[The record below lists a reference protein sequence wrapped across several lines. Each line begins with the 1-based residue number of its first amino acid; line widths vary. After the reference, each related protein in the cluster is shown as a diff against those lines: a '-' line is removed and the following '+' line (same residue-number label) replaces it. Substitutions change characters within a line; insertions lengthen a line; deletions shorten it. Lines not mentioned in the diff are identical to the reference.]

1 MKLKL
6 DTITILIC
14 FGFILIM
21 NTGKINFKDV
31 YASELKSITMVFT
44 GDVMLGRLVNQ
55 TIRIKGFE
63 YPWGDTLP
71 IMKGANLSLIN
82 LECVIAKDGKPW
94 DKTPKVF
101 FFRADPTA
109 INVLKVAG
117 IDYVTLANNHTLD
130 FQETA
135 LLETLERL
143 DRNNIAHAGAGMDI
157 NEASRPALLEAKG
170 IKVGVVAFTNNEPD
184 FSATESRP
192 GTNYTPITTDDKI
205 FNRVKSAIASARD
218 TGANIVV
225 FSIHWGPNMRQFP
238 PDYFK
243 EFAHAVMDAGADIF
257 HGHSAHIFQG
267 IEIYKGKPIM
277 YDTGDFI
284 DDYYVGPEKNDQ
296 QLLYLI
302 TTSSSGVERFELIP
316 VLISECQVNQATGE
330 IFDEIFERI
339 KMLSNAMGTEVFK
352 KDNRL
357 EIVLSID

>member
-14 FGFILIM
+14 LGFILIM
-21 NTGKINFKDV
+21 NICKINFEDTC
-31 YASELKSITMVFT
+31 ASEQKSITMVFT

-55 TIRIKGFE
+55 AIRIKGFE

-71 IMKGANLSLIN
+71 IIKDADLSLIN
-82 LECVIAKDGKPW
+82 LECVIAKSGERW

-101 FFRADPTA
+101 FFRADPVA

-117 IDYVTLANNHTLD
+117 IDYVTLANNHALD
-130 FQETA
+130 FQEAA

-143 DRNNIAHAGAGMDI
+143 DRNNIAHAGAGRNI

-170 IKVGVVAFTNNEPD
+170 IKVGVVAFTDNEPD
-184 FSATESRP
+184 FSATESSP
-192 GTNYTPITTDDKI
+192 GTNYIPITTDEKI
-205 FNRVKSAIASARD
+205 FSRVRSAIASARD

-238 PDYFK
+238 PYYFK

-302 TTSSSGVERFELIP
+302 TANASGVKSFELLP
-316 VLISECQVNQATGE
+316 VLISECQVSQTAGE
-330 IFDEIFERI
+330 VFDEIYERI
-339 KMLSNAMGTEVFK
+339 KMLSSAMGTEVLK
-352 KDNRL
+352 KDNKL
-357 EIVLSID
+357 EIVLSKD

>member
-14 FGFILIM
+14 LGFILIM
-21 NTGKINFKDV
+21 NTCKINFEDTC
-31 YASELKSITMVFT
+31 ASEQKSITMVFT

-55 TIRIKGFE
+55 AIHIKGFE

-71 IMKGANLSLIN
+71 IIKDADLSLIN
-82 LECVIAKDGKPW
+82 LECVIAKSGERW

-101 FFRADPTA
+101 FFRADPVA

-117 IDYVTLANNHTLD
+117 IDYVTLANNHALD
-130 FQETA
+130 FQEAA

-143 DRNNIAHAGAGMDI
+143 DRNNIAHAGAGRNI

-170 IKVGVVAFTNNEPD
+170 IKVGVVAFTDNEPD
-184 FSATESRP
+184 FSATESSP
-192 GTNYTPITTDDKI
+192 GTNYIPITTDEKI
-205 FNRVKSAIASARD
+205 FSRVRSAIASARD

-238 PDYFK
+238 PYYFK

-302 TTSSSGVERFELIP
+302 TANASGVKSFELLP
-316 VLISECQVNQATGE
+316 VLISECQVSQTAGE
-330 IFDEIFERI
+330 VFDEIYERI
-339 KMLSNAMGTEVFK
+339 KMLSNAMGTEVLK
-352 KDNRL
+352 KDNKL
-357 EIVLSID
+357 EIVLSKD